1 MKKFSLFLLFLVTIC
16 FMACNNSEKEIAKL
30 SFITEEFAKEVVAK
44 DIMESDYYQQ
54 FYVLSSPKFDERVYD
69 ITWGETVFI
78 SVLPDGKLHKEK
90 KFYYLITGVMPDG
103 QVLGIQTVN
112 AITGELENGALLL
125 NSNSNKMYMATQK
138 QCSEYASSLGYITND
153 LEAIFY
159 YDGSIESFDPIY
171 SWKYCINTKNSRS
184 VLDADNFDNY
194 VFIDPWINATFSDD
208 LTLRSDNVTLSRVG
222 FNHRAFVLNKEVN
235 SRNTNSNATTFIPI
249 D

>member
-1 MKKFSLFLLFLVTIC
+1 
-16 FMACNNSEKEIAKL
+16 MACNNSEKEIAKL